1 MFSKD
6 ILLDKYADFVRI
18 FAFADFEADLDS
30 DKELLQI
37 YLEQFATT
45 GIDVSN
51 INSSRDLL
59 DALNAACDLLKAAIL
74 NGPNFGSSLF

>member
-1 MFSKD
+1 MFSKEV
-6 ILLDKYADFVRI
+6 LLDKYADFVRI

-37 YLEQFATT
+37 YLNQFAAS

-51 INSSRDLL
+51 INSGRDLI
-59 DALNAACDLLKAAIL
+59 DSLNAAIVLLKAAIL
-74 NGPNFGSSLF
+74 MEI

>member
-6 ILLDKYADFVRI
+6 VLLEKYTDFVRI

-37 YLEQFATT
+37 YLDQFAAT
-45 GIDVSN
+45 GMDVSN
-51 INSSRDLL
+51 INSGHDLI
-59 DALNAACDLLKAAIL
+59 DSLNATIVLLKVAIL
-74 NGPNFGSSLF
+74 MEN

>member
-1 MFSKD
+1 MFSKEV
-6 ILLDKYADFVRI
+6 LLDKYTDFVRI

-30 DKELLQI
+30 DNELFQI
-37 YLEQFATT
+37 YLEQFAAS

-51 INSSRDLL
+51 INSGQDLL

-74 NGPNFGSSLF
+74 MEI

>member
-37 YLEQFATT
+37 YLDQFAAT

-51 INSSRDLL
+51 INSGRDLL
-59 DALNAACDLLKAAIL
+59 NALNATCDLLKVVIL
-74 NGPNFGSSLF
+74 MEV

>member
-1 MFSKD
+1 MFSKEV
-6 ILLDKYADFVRI
+6 LLDKYTDFVRI

-37 YLEQFATT
+37 YLEQFAAS

-51 INSSRDLL
+51 INSGRDLL
-59 DALNAACDLLKAAIL
+59 DSLNAAIVLLKAAIL
-74 NGPNFGSSLF
+74 VEI

>member
-18 FAFADFEADLDS
+18 FAFADFEADLDT
-30 DKELLQI
+30 DKELFQI
-37 YLEQFATT
+37 YLDQFASS

-51 INSSRDLL
+51 IKSGRDLL
-59 DALNAACDLLKAAIL
+59 NALNATCNLLKAVIL
-74 NGPNFGSSLF
+74 MEA

>member
-1 MFSKD
+1 MFSKEV
-6 ILLDKYADFVRI
+6 LLDRYTDFVRI

-37 YLEQFATT
+37 YLDQFAAS

-51 INSSRDLL
+51 INSGCDLI
-59 DALNAACDLLKAAIL
+59 DSLNATVVLLKAAIL
-74 NGPNFGSSLF
+74 MEI

>member
-18 FAFADFEADLDS
+18 FAFADFEANLDS

-37 YLEQFATT
+37 YLDQFATS
-45 GIDVSN
+45 G
-51 INSSRDLL
+51 R
-59 DALNAACDLLKAAIL
+59 CK
-74 NGPNFGSSLF
+74 

>member
-18 FAFADFEADLDS
+18 FAFADFEADLDT
-30 DKELLQI
+30 DYELFQI
-37 YLEQFATT
+37 YLEQFAAS

-51 INSSRDLL
+51 INSGRDLL
-59 DALNAACDLLKAAIL
+59 DSLNAAIVLLKAAIL
-74 NGPNFGSSLF
+74 VEI

>member
-1 MFSKD
+1 MFSKEV
-6 ILLDKYADFVRI
+6 LLDKYADFVRI

-37 YLEQFATT
+37 YLDQFAAS

-51 INSSRDLL
+51 INSGRDLI
-59 DALNAACDLLKAAIL
+59 DSLNAAIVLLKAAIL
-74 NGPNFGSSLF
+74 MEI